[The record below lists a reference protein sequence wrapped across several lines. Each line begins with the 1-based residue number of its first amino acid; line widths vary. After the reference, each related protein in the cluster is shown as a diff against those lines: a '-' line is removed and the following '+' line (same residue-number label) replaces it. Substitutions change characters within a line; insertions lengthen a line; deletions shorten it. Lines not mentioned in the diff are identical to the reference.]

1 VLQPTDEE
9 VGSAVAHG
17 KRVADYRWG
26 TMWVSAQ
33 ERYVSFAWKAW
44 LLAIAVVFV
53 LLFLVTRGRG

>member
-1 VLQPTDEE
+1 
-9 VGSAVAHG
+9 
-17 KRVADYRWG
+17 
-26 TMWVSAQ
+26 MWVSAQ